1 MTKWPEM
8 LNFIFDKSRFM
19 SMTKK
24 QKWQVAFAA
33 LFAILFIVWFFYPG
47 WGFVKILGLLA
58 NALLALS
65 MLLSYKEEEKR
76 KSKSDK

>member
-1 MTKWPEM
+1 
-8 LNFIFDKSRFM
+8 M
-19 SMTKK
+19 SMNKK

-76 KSKSDK
+76 KTTRDK

>member
-1 MTKWPEM
+1 M

-47 WGFVKILGLLA
+47 GGFVKILGLLA